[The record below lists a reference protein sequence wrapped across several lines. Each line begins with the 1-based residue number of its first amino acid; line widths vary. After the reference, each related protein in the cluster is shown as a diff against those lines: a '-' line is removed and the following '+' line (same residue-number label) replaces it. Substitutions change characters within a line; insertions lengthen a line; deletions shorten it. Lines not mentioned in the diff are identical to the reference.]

1 VEKREAIAENLRAV
15 AEDLKSLVETA
26 TTDPKERQRKE
37 RYWSVLYGAFG
48 LVSTLV
54 ARKAATK
61 IWGIL
66 TGETAPGKGAGAA
79 ARKAPTSSPSEST
92 QERSPAR
99 PAA

>member
-1 VEKREAIAENLRAV
+1 MEKREAIADNLRAL

-37 RYWSVLYGAFG
+37 RYWSALYGAFG

-61 IWGIL
+61 VWGIL
-66 TGETAPGKGAGAA
+66 TGETAPAKGAA
-79 ARKAPTSSPSEST
+79 APKRTPTPSSQSETT

>member
-1 VEKREAIAENLRAV
+1 VEKREAIADNLRAL
-15 AEDLKSLVETA
+15 AEDLKGLVETA
-26 TTDPKERQRKE
+26 TTDPKARQRKE
-37 RYWSVLYGAFG
+37 RYWSALYGAFG

-66 TGETAPGKGAGAA
+66 TGETAPGKGAAG
-79 ARKAPTSSPSEST
+79 RSAPTSPRSEST